1 MVLYLKLKKL
11 MRMRIY
17 MFVKNWFKLI
27 LMIMLVFQYN
37 SQESDKQVKAV
48 KKKIEK
54 LKLRSHLN
62 GIWMR
67 IGKKSENKGITLYD

>member
-1 MVLYLKLKKL
+1 MVLYLKLKTL
-11 MRMRIY
+11 MRK

-48 KKKIEK
+48 KKKIVK